1 MTGVRLTGVRMTRS
15 RRGER
20 GSQLI
25 EMTATLLLLS
35 IVMVVLYQ
43 GITST
48 TNAAEG
54 ANQRLQN
61 LDEARTLMAV
71 TSKDMRT
78 AVRLSAGTSPFLLA
92 DRNEVIFYANL
103 DTSGAPKKVRISVD
117 SGDQL
122 IEEAWDADVGSVAPN
137 YTYSGDATVRFVGR
151 YVDNDTANP
160 IFTYLDQNGAALSS
174 YPLSAS
180 DRLAVKA
187 VQIEL
192 IVKHT
197 TTRPLNPTVLV
208 NRVRLPNMDYNAV
221 AG

>member
-1 MTGVRLTGVRMTRS
+1 
-15 RRGER
+15 
-20 GSQLI
+20 
-25 EMTATLLLLS
+25 LLLLS

-43 GITST
+43 GIAST

-54 ANQRLQN
+54 AGQRLQN

-71 TSKDMRT
+71 TSKDIRT
-78 AVRLSAGTSPFLLA
+78 AVRLTAGTSPFVVA
-92 DRNEVIFYANL
+92 DGNEVVFYANL
-103 DTSGAPKKVRISVD
+103 NISSAPKKVRISIDVN
-117 SGDQL
+117 DQL
-122 IEEAWDADVGSVAPN
+122 VEEAWDADAASVAPN
-137 YTYSGDATVRFVGR
+137 YTYTGAPTVRFVGR
-151 YVDNDTANP
+151 YVDNDATNP
-160 IFTYLDQNGAALSS
+160 IFTYLDDNDNALTP

-180 DRLAVKA
+180 DLLAIKA

-192 IVKHT
+192 SVKRA

>member
-1 MTGVRLTGVRMTRS
+1 MTVHDARTGP
-15 RRGER
+15 RGER
-20 GSQLI
+20 GSQLL
-25 EMTATLLLLS
+25 EMVATMLLLGM
-35 IVMVVLYQ
+35 VMVALYQ
-43 GITST
+43 GIAST

-78 AVRLSAGTSPFLLA
+78 AVRLGAGSSPFVVA
-92 DRNEVIFYANL
+92 DRNEVVFYANL
-103 DTSGAPKKVRISVD
+103 DTTGAPKKVRISID
-117 SGDQL
+117 PDDQL

-137 YTYSGDATVRFVGR
+137 YTYSGTPSVRFVGR
-151 YVDNDTANP
+151 YVDNDVDSP
-160 IFTYLDQNGAALSS
+160 IFTYLDQNGTPLTS
-174 YPLSAS
+174 YPLSAT

-192 IVKHT
+192 VVKRS
-197 TTRPLNPTVLV
+197 TTRPLDPTVLV

-221 AG
+221 AS